1 MINWLADKFRIRN
14 STAQTSGGSEAIIER
29 LRQGQQSHGGIAV
42 DDAVAM
48 KFATVYS
55 CVRLISDTISQ
66 MPCHLYRDE
75 NGVKTK
81 IDNEPLGRAISVRP
95 TPGLTSFDFWK
106 FFTSQLLLKGYAVA
120 QKIESGREYRL
131 MPIPK
136 ITRVERGTTGEYFFH
151 YINSQGATAT
161 LAGSKA
167 FWAFYAMDNDLLPV
181 SPITLQKD
189 AIGLGIQA
197 QRHGSKT
204 LGTSATPAGIL
215 KSPNRLDAQVKQSIK
230 ESWDSTYGP
239 NGSGGIAVLEGGAD
253 FAKVAMSN
261 EDAQLLQT
269 RQFQRQEICGIFG
282 VPPHMISDT
291 AQAKGWST
299 MEQMMT
305 EFVTLTINP
314 LTIRIEQAISMCL
327 IPPAEWGNRYAKFS
341 TTGLMR
347 GDTTARSAY
356 YASGIDKGWLLP
368 AEARAFEELNPMEGG
383 AVNEPGQ
390 A

>member
-1 MINWLADKFRIRN
+1 MTSWLQNIFRPKNVHTEGGAD
-14 STAQTSGGSEAIIER
+14 AIIER
-29 LRQGQQSHGGIAV
+29 LKRGRESAAGVHV
-42 DDAVAM
+42 DESIAM

-55 CVRLISDTISQ
+55 CVRLISDTIAQ

-75 NGVKTK
+75 NGIKTK
-81 IDNEPLGRAISVRP
+81 VDNEPMGRAISHSP
-95 TPGLTSFDFWK
+95 SPGLTGFDFWK
-106 FFTSQLLLKGYAVA
+106 FFISQLLLKGFAVA
-120 QKIESGREYRL
+120 RKIESGREYRL
-131 MPIPK
+131 MPIANITK
-136 ITRVERGTTGEYFFH
+136 IERSLTGDYVFT
-151 YINSQGATAT
+151 YQDAQGGQQKLESA
-161 LAGSKA
+161 KA
-167 FWAFYAMDNDLLPV
+167 FWAFYALGNDLLPI
-181 SPITLQKD
+181 SPITQQAD

-215 KSPNRLDAQVKQSIK
+215 KTAGRLDAQAKLSIK

-239 NGSGGIAVLEGGAD
+239 GGTGGIAVLEGGTE

-305 EFVTLTINP
+305 EFVTLSINP
-314 LTIRIEQAISMCL
+314 LTIRVEQAISMCL
-327 IPPAEWGNRYAKFS
+327 IPPAEWGRKYAKFA

-347 GDTTARSAY
+347 GDTTARAAY

-368 AEARAFEELNPMEGG
+368 AEARALEELNPMEGR
-383 AVNEPGQ
+383 AANEPGQ